1 MSISFTRC
9 VRPTSAPVA
18 SCIPM
23 NVTMKLRN
31 LDKRLI
37 TILLIV
43 FVQMVGASLIIPII
57 PLFAKNEFGM
67 SPTLIALL
75 ISSFYGAQFIGGPIL
90 GRWSDRVGRVPVLI
104 VSQIGTVIS
113 FVMFG
118 MAGAVWVLFAS
129 RILDGLTGGN
139 IVVAQAYVTDITP
152 KEKRAQALGLVFAAF
167 GVAFFIGPAIGG
179 LLVGLGPRVPYFMA
193 AVAAAIVV
201 IMTIF
206 TLDESMSAE
215 DRAEHKARAERF
227 SFAKAL
233 RVKPLML
240 ALIIVFVAQSALG
253 VVMATFALFGEAVL
267 FESNAELGVGLLLAI
282 VGLFQVLT
290 QTALL
295 GRAIDRF
302 GETRVMSIAIA
313 VRTISL
319 GLFAIA
325 TMVWVMGIGSAL
337 FAIGSGLLLPTLQA
351 IATKTVDDSMR
362 GGVLGVYQSTT
373 SLAVIIS
380 TAVSGVLFGIS
391 PHTPYIAAF
400 ALSALSIIPALVLAQ
415 HYGREPQTTS
425 A

>member
-1 MSISFTRC
+1 
-9 VRPTSAPVA
+9 
-18 SCIPM
+18 M

-139 IVVAQAYVTDITP
+139 IVVAQAYVTDVTP

-215 DRAEHKARAERF
+215 DRAEHKARAERL
-227 SFAKAL
+227 SFAQAL
-233 RVKPLML
+233 RVKPLIL

-302 GETRVMSIAIA
+302 GETRVMAIAIA

-400 ALSALSIIPALVLAQ
+400 ALSALSIIPALVLAR

>member
-1 MSISFTRC
+1 
-9 VRPTSAPVA
+9 
-18 SCIPM
+18 
-23 NVTMKLRN
+23 MKPKN

-67 SPTLIALL
+67 SPMLITLL
-75 ISSFYGAQFIGGPIL
+75 ISSFYAAQFIGGPIL
-90 GRWSDRVGRVPVLI
+90 GRWSDKVGRVPVLV

-118 MAGAVWVLFAS
+118 MAGSVWILFAS

-152 KEKRAQALGLVFAAF
+152 RAKRAQALGLVFAAF

-193 AVAAAIVV
+193 AVAAGIVV

-215 DRAEHKARAERF
+215 ERSEHHARSERLSFVRAI
-227 SFAKAL
+227 

-240 ALIIVFVAQSALG
+240 ALVIVFVAQSALG

-267 FESNAELGVGLLLAI
+267 FDSNAELGVGLLLAI

-302 GETRVMSIAIA
+302 GETRVMSIAIV
-313 VRTISL
+313 VRTVSL
-319 GLFAIA
+319 GLFAMA

-380 TAVSGVLFGIS
+380 TAASGLLFGIS
-391 PHTPYIAAF
+391 PHTPFIAAF
-400 ALSALSIIPALVLAQ
+400 ALSGLSLVPALMLAR
-415 HYGREPQTTS
+415 HYGREPQTTH

>member
-1 MSISFTRC
+1 
-9 VRPTSAPVA
+9 
-18 SCIPM
+18 
-23 NVTMKLRN
+23 MKLKN

-67 SPTLIALL
+67 SPTLITLL
-75 ISSFYGAQFIGGPIL
+75 ISSFFAAQFIGGPIL
-90 GRWSDRVGRVPVLI
+90 GRWSDKVGRVPILV

-118 MAGAVWVLFAS
+118 MASAVWVLFAS

-139 IVVAQAYVTDITP
+139 IVVAQAYVTDVTP

-193 AVAAAIVV
+193 AVAASIVV
-201 IMTIF
+201 ILTVF

-215 DRAEHKARAERF
+215 ERAEHQARAERL
-227 SFAKAL
+227 SFVQTL

-240 ALIIVFVAQSALG
+240 ALIVVFVAQSALG
-253 VVMATFALFGEAVL
+253 IVMATFALFGEAVL
-267 FESNAELGVGLLLAI
+267 FDSNAELGIGLLLAI

-302 GETRVMSIAIA
+302 GETTVMTIAIVVRSIGLGAFA
-313 VRTISL
+313 V
-319 GLFAIA
+319 A
-325 TMVWVMGIGSAL
+325 TMVWVAGFGSAF
-337 FAIGSGLLLPTLQA
+337 FAVGSGLLLPTLQA
-351 IATKTVDDSMR
+351 MATKTVDDSMR

-380 TAVSGVLFGIS
+380 TAVSGLLFGIG
-391 PHTPYIAAF
+391 PHIPYIAAF
-400 ALSALSIIPALVLAQ
+400 VVSALSIIPALMLAR
-415 HYGREPQTTS
+415 HYGRETQT
-425 A
+425 ADA

>member
-1 MSISFTRC
+1 
-9 VRPTSAPVA
+9 
-18 SCIPM
+18 
-23 NVTMKLRN
+23 MKLKN

-67 SPTLIALL
+67 SPTFITLL
-75 ISSFYGAQFIGGPIL
+75 ISSFYAAQFIGGPIL
-90 GRWSDRVGRVPVLI
+90 GRWSDKIGRVPVLV

-118 MAGAVWVLFAS
+118 MADAVWVLFAS

-139 IVVAQAYVTDITP
+139 IVVAQAYVTDVTP

-179 LLVGLGPRVPYFMA
+179 LLVGLGPRVPYFIA
-193 AVAAAIVV
+193 AVAAGIVV
-201 IMTIF
+201 ILTVF
-206 TLDESMSAE
+206 TLDESMSAQE
-215 DRAEHKARAERF
+215 RAEHQSRAERL
-227 SFAKAL
+227 SFVQAL

-240 ALIIVFVAQSALG
+240 ALIVVFVAQAALG
-253 VVMATFALFGEAVL
+253 AIMATFALFGEAVL

-302 GETRVMSIAIA
+302 GETRVMSIAIV

-325 TMVWVMGIGSAL
+325 TMVWVAGIGSAL

-351 IATKTVDDSMR
+351 MATKTVDDSMR

-380 TAVSGVLFGIS
+380 TAVAGLMFAIS
-391 PHTPYIAAF
+391 PHMPYIAAF
-400 ALSALSIIPALVLAQ
+400 ALSALSIVPALLLAR
-415 HYGREPQTTS
+415 HYGREPQT
-425 A
+425 ANV